1 MTRFN
6 CIIIYKL
13 ALGWVGDEGRVISYG
28 EEEERERRKSM
39 FYLYF
44 IKQILIFQ
52 YLISMVFVSVKMRV
66 MKSQW
71 CLCQ

>member
-1 MTRFN
+1 
-6 CIIIYKL
+6 
-13 ALGWVGDEGRVISYG
+13 LGWVGDEGRVISYG

-39 FYLYF
+39 FYFYF

-66 MKSQW
+66 MKSQ
-71 CLCQ
+71 